1 MIEDLENYY
10 NNLLIYLTY
19 LTEYL
24 IDKLNIATIIHC
36 IFHFN

>member
-24 IDKLNIATIIHC
+24 IDKLN
-36 IFHFN
+36 NYYS